1 MALNR
6 DFECLTVNGVCDLT
20 TKNIIAGSPLTINA
34 DGTFKLAKA
43 GDPFVGLSFNYY
55 HTGKNDV
62 TGGEWFADS
71 GKLAIVKIAQ
81 VTLAADVIDGVEVFP
96 FVKDGVYTPGHQVC
110 VNADGVLAPIADSDE
125 TSEAVATIVAF
136 DAQKG
141 ELTLFVNAQK

>member
-1 MALNR
+1 MLNR
-6 DFECLTVNGVCDLT
+6 DFECLTVNGLCDLT
-20 TKNIIAGSPLTINA
+20 TKNIIAGSPLTQNA
-34 DGTFKLAKA
+34 DGTFRLAKA

-110 VNADGVLAPIADSDE
+110 VNSDGVLAPIEDSDE
-125 TSEAVATIVAF
+125 ASEAVASIVKF